1 MRSAPRLKYGL
12 SFLLI
17 VTLSFV
23 SLPAVVVLSAVP
35 SVLLLSAASLP
46 DTSTLETVS
55 VCVAVS
61 VANTA
66 GFIVNSVTAAS
77 TLHTILFAFFF
88 INLIIFPPIYC
99 SISYEIVKLLP
110 SKLTSAML
118 PHTTGIIG
126 DI

>member
-1 MRSAPRLKYGL
+1 MKHKS
-12 SFLLI
+12 I
-17 VTLSFV
+17 VENVAKIIFTV
-23 SLPAVVVLSAVP
+23 CAVVMANICG
-35 SVLLLSAASLP
+35 
-46 DTSTLETVS
+46 ERKKR
-55 VCVAVS
+55 AVS
-61 VANTA
+61 VANTT

>member
-17 VTLSFV
+17 VTLSFA
-23 SLPAVVVLSAVP
+23 SLPAGVVLSAVL

>member
-1 MRSAPRLKYGL
+1 M
-12 SFLLI
+12 

-23 SLPAVVVLSAVP
+23 SLPAVVVLSAVL

-46 DTSTLETVS
+46 DTSTLETIS

-77 TLHTILFAFFF
+77 TLHAILFAFFF

>member
-17 VTLSFV
+17 VTLSFA
-23 SLPAVVVLSAVP
+23 SLPAGVVL

-88 INLIIFPPIYC
+88 IDLIIFPPIYC

>member
-1 MRSAPRLKYGL
+1 M
-12 SFLLI
+12 
-17 VTLSFV
+17 VTLSFA
-23 SLPAVVVLSAVP
+23 SLPAVVVLSAVL
-35 SVLLLSAASLP
+35 SVLLLSAASLLSLP

>member
-17 VTLSFV
+17 VTLSFA
-23 SLPAVVVLSAVP
+23 SLPAGVVLSAVL

-88 INLIIFPPIYC
+88 IDLIIFPPIYC

>member
-17 VTLSFV
+17 VTLSFA
-23 SLPAVVVLSAVP
+23 SLPAGVVLSAVL

-66 GFIVNSVTAAS
+66 GFIVNNVTAAS
-77 TLHTILFAFFF
+77 TPHTILFAFFF

-99 SISYEIVKLLP
+99 SISYEIVKQLP
-110 SKLTSAML
+110 AKLTSAML